1 MWFFT
6 RKRDDKCCLFE
17 ARRVV
22 IDIGDLDCKLGLSL
36 MASVTGNDL
45 EVILGLSF
53 GVEEVAR
60 NDAAAITIYAEW
72 SRLSEV
78 GKAIIK
84 RRWAVDVVGGHS
96 RENSTNGCCCKREK
110 SDKNVVSL
118 EQSAIRSSKRSTT

>member
-1 MWFFT
+1 M
-6 RKRDDKCCLFE
+6 FE

-84 RRWAVDVVGGHS
+84 RR
-96 RENSTNGCCCKREK
+96 
-110 SDKNVVSL
+110 
-118 EQSAIRSSKRSTT
+118 